1 MCSIHASSFVLM
13 HEALLI
19 RQLCLVAL
27 AAAPNCAFV
36 LTCQQEAACQ
46 HSCAPVPAALHV
58 QSLQEQSKDLQQ
70 SAVLQLACCAGVV
83 CDKGL
88 TLRDLIGTL
97 KMFFDRLGL
106 KKLRFKP
113 AYNPYTEPSMEIFRC
128 EAVCTSSP

>member
-1 MCSIHASSFVLM
+1 MVLCDKHHCCKLVCADATGCCS
-13 HEALLI
+13 
-19 RQLCLVAL
+19 
-27 AAAPNCAFV
+27 
-36 LTCQQEAACQ
+36 
-46 HSCAPVPAALHV
+46 
-58 QSLQEQSKDLQQ
+58 
-70 SAVLQLACCAGVV
+70 GVV

-128 EAVCTSSP
+128 CFCSITNFGLYALWITKCSYYST